1 MSHLILEAGTD
12 IQSYPIHLPWWSILI
27 ALAVCLILIL
37 PIGIVMAM
45 TNLQISIYLVS
56 QILAGLMFP
65 GRGVA
70 NIIFVTYT
78 YVWLSARFSLGPS

>member
-1 MSHLILEAGTD
+1 MSTD
-12 IQSYPIHLPWWSILI
+12 RYSYPIHLPWWSIFI
-27 ALAVCLILIL
+27 ALAACLVLIL
-37 PIGIVMAM
+37 PIGIVMAI

-70 NIIFVTYT
+70 NIVFVTYT
-78 YVWLSARFSLGPS
+78 YVWSSRGHESSTS